1 MLCADVTCSA
11 VRHLQPCVPALQP
24 YVIQPATLGV
34 QPATLCGP
42 ACNPMR
48 AACNPMC
55 SKALVQPVVDTL
67 AALGAALMAAGAPPA
82 DAVLLHERRL
92 AEVSS

>member
-1 MLCADVTCSA
+1 
-11 VRHLQPCVPALQP
+11 
-24 YVIQPATLGV
+24 
-34 QPATLCGP
+34 
-42 ACNPMR
+42 MR

-82 DAVLLHERRL
+82 AAVLLHERRL
-92 AEVSS
+92 AEVSTNS